1 VETLQEGIGTFAFS
15 IVGVAQLVSMI
26 VRIVE
31 DFMLGQCIPVVFGS
45 KVVLALVISVLVL

>member
-26 VRIVE
+26 VRVVE